1 MHSKPNPLSWACGE
15 RKYSIYYRAP
25 SEESGQLILKRL
37 ELPSDCQEKI
47 FKVMLE
53 VRVAGCV
60 ISSWSFFWLVSDEVI
75 EWCFG
80 NLCHQPSASK
90 EPVILVFVVSMLS
103 PPSPWMKVLVSSEQL
118 KEMHQA
124 VMSVPRG
131 ETRALFYHWTIV

>member
-1 MHSKPNPLSWACGE
+1 MHSKPNLLSWACGE

-37 ELPSDCQEKI
+37 ELPRDFQERI

-60 ISSWSFFWLVSDEVI
+60 ISAWSFFWLVSDEVI
-75 EWCFG
+75 EWRFG

-90 EPVILVFVVSMLS
+90 ESVVLVFVVSVLP
-103 PPSPWMKVLVSSEQL
+103 PPSTWMKVLVSPEQL
-118 KEMHQA
+118 KDMHQA
-124 VMSVPRG
+124 IMSIPRG
-131 ETRALFYHWTIV
+131 ETRALFHHWTIV